1 MIYYIINN
9 VRNLANNSNMNYVT
23 AKEAKNI
30 LKINATTLKTWKD
43 KGILSYKK
51 LSDKKILYDID
62 SILNNSDIND
72 NRLNVI
78 YARVSNTKQHNDLLN
93 QIELVK
99 SYCIT
104 NGIKISKVYQDIAS
118 GMNENRKDF
127 NILIND
133 VISGKIKN
141 IYISFKDRLTR
152 FGFDYF
158 KNLFQKYNVNIVILD
173 ELEESNKIFQ
183 DELTEDLISIIHH
196 FSIKLDSNRRKKLKE
211 IEKILE
217 N

>member
-1 MIYYIINN
+1 
-9 VRNLANNSNMNYVT
+9 MNYVT

-30 LKINATTLKTWKD
+30 LKINATTLKSWKD

-62 SILNNSDIND
+62 SVLNNSDIND

-158 KNLFQKYNVNIVILD
+158 KNLFQKYNVNIIILD
-173 ELEESNKIFQ
+173 ELEESNKTFQ
-183 DELTEDLISIIHH
+183 DELIEDLISIIHH
-196 FSIKLDSNRRKKLKE
+196 FSMKLYSNRRKKLKE

-217 N
+217 S

>member
-1 MIYYIINN
+1 
-9 VRNLANNSNMNYVT
+9 MNYVT

-30 LKINATTLKTWKD
+30 LKINATTLKSWKD

-62 SILNNSDIND
+62 SVLNNSDIND

-104 NGIKISKVYQDIAS
+104 NGIKISKVYQDISS
-118 GMNENRKDF
+118 GINENRKDF

-173 ELEESNKIFQ
+173 ELEESNKTFQ

-196 FSIKLDSNRRKKLKE
+196 FSMKLYSNRRKKLKE

>member
-1 MIYYIINN
+1 
-9 VRNLANNSNMNYVT
+9 MNYVT

-30 LKINATTLKTWKD
+30 LKINATTLKSWKD

-51 LSDKKILYDID
+51 LSDEKILYDID
-62 SILNNSDIND
+62 SVLNNSDMVD

-158 KNLFQKYNVNIVILD
+158 KNLFQKYNVNIIILD
-173 ELEESNKIFQ
+173 ELEESNKTYQ

-196 FSIKLDSNRRKKLKE
+196 FSMKLYSNRRKKLKE

-217 N
+217 S

>member
-1 MIYYIINN
+1 MI
-9 VRNLANNSNMNYVT
+9 
-23 AKEAKNI
+23 I
-30 LKINATTLKTWKD
+30 LKINATTLKSWKD

-62 SILNNSDIND
+62 SVLNNSDIND

-99 SYCIT
+99 LYCIT

-173 ELEESNKIFQ
+173 ELEESNKTFQ

-196 FSIKLDSNRRKKLKE
+196 FSMKLYSNRRKKLKE

-217 N
+217 S

>member
-1 MIYYIINN
+1 
-9 VRNLANNSNMNYVT
+9 MNYVT

-30 LKINATTLKTWKD
+30 LKINATTLKSWKD

-62 SILNNSDIND
+62 SVLNNSDMVD

-158 KNLFQKYNVNIVILD
+158 KNLFQKYNVNIIILD
-173 ELEESNKIFQ
+173 ELEESNKTYQ

-196 FSIKLDSNRRKKLKE
+196 FSMKLYSNRRKKLKD

-217 N
+217 NYYF

>member
-1 MIYYIINN
+1 
-9 VRNLANNSNMNYVT
+9 MNYVT

-30 LKINATTLKTWKD
+30 LKINATTLKSWKD

-62 SILNNSDIND
+62 SVLKDSDMAD

-158 KNLFQKYNVNIVILD
+158 KNLFQKYNVNIIILD
-173 ELEESNKIFQ
+173 ELEESNKTFQ

-196 FSIKLDSNRRKKLKE
+196 FSMKLYSNRREKLKE

>member
-1 MIYYIINN
+1 
-9 VRNLANNSNMNYVT
+9 MNYVT

-30 LKINATTLKTWKD
+30 LKINATTLKSWKD

-62 SILNNSDIND
+62 SVLNNSDMVD

-118 GMNENRKDF
+118 GMNENRKEF

-158 KNLFQKYNVNIVILD
+158 KNLFQKYNVNIIILD
-173 ELEESNKIFQ
+173 ELEESNKTFQ

-196 FSIKLDSNRRKKLKE
+196 FSMKLYSNRRKKLKE

>member
-1 MIYYIINN
+1 
-9 VRNLANNSNMNYVT
+9 MNYVT

-30 LKINATTLKTWKD
+30 LKINATTLKSWKD

-62 SILNNSDIND
+62 SVLNNSDMID

-158 KNLFQKYNVNIVILD
+158 KNLFQKYNVNIIILD
-173 ELEESNKIFQ
+173 ELEESNKTFQ

-196 FSIKLDSNRRKKLKE
+196 FSMKLYSNRRKKLKE

-217 N
+217 S

>member
-1 MIYYIINN
+1 
-9 VRNLANNSNMNYVT
+9 MNYVT

-30 LKINATTLKTWKD
+30 LKINATTLKSWKD

-62 SILNNSDIND
+62 SVLKDSDMAD

-158 KNLFQKYNVNIVILD
+158 KNLFQKYNVNIIILD
-173 ELEESNKIFQ
+173 EIEESNKTFQ

-196 FSIKLDSNRRKKLKE
+196 FSMKLYSNRRKKLKE

-217 N
+217 S

>member
-1 MIYYIINN
+1 
-9 VRNLANNSNMNYVT
+9 MNYVT

-30 LKINATTLKTWKD
+30 LKINATTLKSWKD

-62 SILNNSDIND
+62 SVLKDSDIND
-72 NRLNVI
+72 TRLNVI

-173 ELEESNKIFQ
+173 ELEESNKTFQ
-183 DELTEDLISIIHH
+183 DELTEDLISIIHN
-196 FSIKLDSNRRKKLKE
+196 FSMKLYSNRRKKLKE

>member
-1 MIYYIINN
+1 
-9 VRNLANNSNMNYVT
+9 MNYVT

-30 LKINATTLKTWKD
+30 LKINATTLKSWKD

-62 SILNNSDIND
+62 SVLSNSDMVD

-158 KNLFQKYNVNIVILD
+158 KNLFQKYNVNIIILD
-173 ELEESNKIFQ
+173 ELEESNKTFQ

-196 FSIKLDSNRRKKLKE
+196 FSMKLYSNRRKKLKE

>member
-1 MIYYIINN
+1 
-9 VRNLANNSNMNYVT
+9 MNYVT

-30 LKINATTLKTWKD
+30 LKINATTLKSWKD

-62 SILNNSDIND
+62 SVLNNSDMVD

-158 KNLFQKYNVNIVILD
+158 KNLFQKYNVNIIILD
-173 ELEESNKIFQ
+173 ELEESNKTFQ

-196 FSIKLDSNRRKKLKE
+196 FSMKLYSNRREKFKNIK
-211 IEKILE
+211 KILE
-217 N
+217 S

>member
-1 MIYYIINN
+1 
-9 VRNLANNSNMNYVT
+9 MNYVT

-30 LKINATTLKTWKD
+30 LKINATTLKSWKD

-62 SILNNSDIND
+62 SVLKDSVMTDS
-72 NRLNVI
+72 RLNVI

-173 ELEESNKIFQ
+173 ELEESNKTFQ

-196 FSIKLDSNRRKKLKE
+196 FSMKLYSNRRKKLKE

-217 N
+217 K

>member
-1 MIYYIINN
+1 
-9 VRNLANNSNMNYVT
+9 MNYVT

-30 LKINATTLKTWKD
+30 LKINATTLKSWKD

-62 SILNNSDIND
+62 SVLNNSDIND

-99 SYCIT
+99 SYCII

-158 KNLFQKYNVNIVILD
+158 KNLFQKYNVNIIILD
-173 ELEESNKIFQ
+173 ELEESNKTFQ

-196 FSIKLDSNRRKKLKE
+196 FSMKLYSNRRKKLKE

>member
-1 MIYYIINN
+1 
-9 VRNLANNSNMNYVT
+9 MNYVT

-30 LKINATTLKTWKD
+30 LKINATTLKSWKD

-62 SILNNSDIND
+62 SVLNNSDMAD

-158 KNLFQKYNVNIVILD
+158 KNLFQKYNVNIIILD
-173 ELEESNKIFQ
+173 ELEESNKTFQ
-183 DELTEDLISIIHH
+183 DELTEDLISIIHN
-196 FSIKLDSNRRKKLKE
+196 FSMKLYSNRRKKLKE

-217 N
+217 S

>member
-1 MIYYIINN
+1 
-9 VRNLANNSNMNYVT
+9 MNYVT

-30 LKINATTLKTWKD
+30 LKINATTLKSWKD

-62 SILNNSDIND
+62 SVLNNSDMVD

-152 FGFDYF
+152 FGFDHF

-173 ELEESNKIFQ
+173 ELEESNKTFQ
-183 DELTEDLISIIHH
+183 DELTEDLISIIHN
-196 FSIKLDSNRRKKLKE
+196 FSMKLYSNRRKKLKE
-211 IEKILE
+211 IEKILKS
-217 N
+217 

>member
-1 MIYYIINN
+1 
-9 VRNLANNSNMNYVT
+9 MNYVT

-30 LKINATTLKTWKD
+30 LKINATTLKSWKD

-62 SILNNSDIND
+62 SVLKDSDIVD

-133 VISGKIKN
+133 VISGKIKK

-158 KNLFQKYNVNIVILD
+158 KNLFQKYNVNIIILD
-173 ELEESNKIFQ
+173 ELEESNKTFQ

-196 FSIKLDSNRRKKLKE
+196 FSMKLYSNRRKKLKE

-217 N
+217 S

>member
-1 MIYYIINN
+1 
-9 VRNLANNSNMNYVT
+9 MNYVT

-30 LKINATTLKTWKD
+30 LKINATTLKSWKD

-62 SILNNSDIND
+62 SVLKDSDMAD

-158 KNLFQKYNVNIVILD
+158 KNLFQKYNVNIIILD
-173 ELEESNKIFQ
+173 ELEESNKTFQ
-183 DELTEDLISIIHH
+183 DELTEDLISIIHN
-196 FSIKLDSNRRKKLKE
+196 FSMKLYSNRRKKLKE

-217 N
+217 S

>member
-1 MIYYIINN
+1 
-9 VRNLANNSNMNYVT
+9 MNYVT

-30 LKINATTLKTWKD
+30 LKINATTLKSWKD

-62 SILNNSDIND
+62 SVLNNSDIND

-118 GMNENRKDF
+118 GMNENRKEF

-158 KNLFQKYNVNIVILD
+158 KNLFQKYNVNIIILD
-173 ELEESNKIFQ
+173 ELEESNKMFQ

-196 FSIKLDSNRRKKLKE
+196 FSMKLYSNRRKKLKE

>member
-1 MIYYIINN
+1 MNIN
-9 VRNLANNSNMNYVT
+9 NMNYVT

-30 LKINATTLKTWKD
+30 LKINATTLKSWKD
-43 KGILSYKK
+43 KGMLSYKK

-62 SILNNSDIND
+62 SVLNNSDMVD

-158 KNLFQKYNVNIVILD
+158 KNLFQKYNVNIIILD
-173 ELEESNKIFQ
+173 ELEESNKTFQ

-196 FSIKLDSNRRKKLKE
+196 FSMKLYSNRRKKLKE

>member
-1 MIYYIINN
+1 
-9 VRNLANNSNMNYVT
+9 MNYVT

-30 LKINATTLKTWKD
+30 LKINATTLKSWKD

-62 SILNNSDIND
+62 SVLNNSDIND

-78 YARVSNTKQHNDLLN
+78 YARVSNIKQHNDLLN

-158 KNLFQKYNVNIVILD
+158 KNLFQKYNVNIIILD
-173 ELEESNKIFQ
+173 ELEESNKTFQ

-196 FSIKLDSNRRKKLKE
+196 FSMKLYSNRRKKLKE

>member
-1 MIYYIINN
+1 
-9 VRNLANNSNMNYVT
+9 MNYVT

-30 LKINATTLKTWKD
+30 LKINATTLKSWKD

-62 SILNNSDIND
+62 SVLKDSDMAD

-158 KNLFQKYNVNIVILD
+158 KNLFQKYNVNIIILD
-173 ELEESNKIFQ
+173 ELEESNKTFQ
-183 DELTEDLISIIHH
+183 DELTEDLILIIHN
-196 FSIKLDSNRRKKLKE
+196 FSMKLYSNRRKKLKE

>member
-1 MIYYIINN
+1 
-9 VRNLANNSNMNYVT
+9 MNYVT

-30 LKINATTLKTWKD
+30 LKINATTLKSWKD

-51 LSDKKILYDID
+51 LSDKKILYGID
-62 SILNNSDIND
+62 SVLNNSDIND

-158 KNLFQKYNVNIVILD
+158 KNLFQKYNVNIIILD
-173 ELEESNKIFQ
+173 ELEESNKTFQ

-196 FSIKLDSNRRKKLKE
+196 FSMKLYSNRRKKLKE

>member
-1 MIYYIINN
+1 
-9 VRNLANNSNMNYVT
+9 MNYVT

-30 LKINATTLKTWKD
+30 LKINATTLKSWKD

-62 SILNNSDIND
+62 SILKDSDMAD

-158 KNLFQKYNVNIVILD
+158 KNLFQKYNVNIIILD
-173 ELEESNKIFQ
+173 ELEESNNTFQ

-196 FSIKLDSNRRKKLKE
+196 FSMKLYSNRRKKLKE

>member
-1 MIYYIINN
+1 
-9 VRNLANNSNMNYVT
+9 MNYVT

-30 LKINATTLKTWKD
+30 LKINATTLKSWKD

-62 SILNNSDIND
+62 SVLNNSDIND

-173 ELEESNKIFQ
+173 ELEESNKTFQ
-183 DELTEDLISIIHH
+183 DELTEDLISIIHN
-196 FSIKLDSNRRKKLKE
+196 FSMKLYSNRRKKLKE

-217 N
+217 S

>member
-1 MIYYIINN
+1 
-9 VRNLANNSNMNYVT
+9 MNYVT

-30 LKINATTLKTWKD
+30 LKINATTLKSWKD

-62 SILNNSDIND
+62 SVLNNSDIND

-104 NGIKISKVYQDIAS
+104 NGIKISKVYQDISS
-118 GMNENRKDF
+118 GINENRKDF

-158 KNLFQKYNVNIVILD
+158 KNLFQKYNVNIIILD
-173 ELEESNKIFQ
+173 ELEESNKTFQ

-196 FSIKLDSNRRKKLKE
+196 FSMKLYSNRRKKLKE

>member
-1 MIYYIINN
+1 
-9 VRNLANNSNMNYVT
+9 
-23 AKEAKNI
+23 
-30 LKINATTLKTWKD
+30 
-43 KGILSYKK
+43 
-51 LSDKKILYDID
+51 
-62 SILNNSDIND
+62 
-72 NRLNVI
+72 
-78 YARVSNTKQHNDLLN
+78 
-93 QIELVK
+93 
-99 SYCIT
+99 
-104 NGIKISKVYQDIAS
+104 
-118 GMNENRKDF
+118 MNENRKDF

-158 KNLFQKYNVNIVILD
+158 KNLFQKYNVNIIILD
-173 ELEESNKIFQ
+173 ELEESNKTFQ

>member
-1 MIYYIINN
+1 
-9 VRNLANNSNMNYVT
+9 MNYVT

-30 LKINATTLKTWKD
+30 LKINATTLKSWKD

-62 SILNNSDIND
+62 SVLNNSDIND

-99 SYCIT
+99 SYCII

-173 ELEESNKIFQ
+173 ELEESNKTFQ

-196 FSIKLDSNRRKKLKE
+196 FSMKLYSNRIKKLKE

-217 N
+217 S

>member
-1 MIYYIINN
+1 MNIN
-9 VRNLANNSNMNYVT
+9 NMNYVT

-30 LKINATTLKTWKD
+30 LKINATTLKSWKD

-62 SILNNSDIND
+62 SVLNNSDMVD

-158 KNLFQKYNVNIVILD
+158 KNLFQKYNVNIIILD
-173 ELEESNKIFQ
+173 ELEESNKTFQ
-183 DELTEDLISIIHH
+183 DELTEDLISIIHN
-196 FSIKLDSNRRKKLKE
+196 FSMKLYSNRRKKLKE

-217 N
+217 S